1 MQCQVNHFPEKYEMV
16 NFQEMIHCWFR
27 LGINFPLLL
36 VSIKIKPVLFHGHFC
51 DCSWVEIYGEN
62 KNVLKCIT
70 DLPVIL

>member
-1 MQCQVNHFPEKYEMV
+1 MQCQVNNFPEKYEMV

-27 LGINFPLLL
+27 LGINLPLLL

-51 DCSWVEIYGEN
+51 DCSWAEIYGEN